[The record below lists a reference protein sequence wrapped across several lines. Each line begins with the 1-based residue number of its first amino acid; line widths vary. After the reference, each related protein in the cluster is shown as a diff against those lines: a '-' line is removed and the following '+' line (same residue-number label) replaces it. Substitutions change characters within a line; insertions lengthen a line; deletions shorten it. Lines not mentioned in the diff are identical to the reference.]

1 MNTEGVAYETFIDS
15 IKSKQTKT
23 VYRGL
28 LLRFARWRN
37 VTSTEALLKY
47 ALQNDARVVKADI
60 ISYLMHLKNVIK
72 ISHSSRNTALAAIKH
87 FFEMNEIV
95 LPWKQIA
102 KFLGE
107 KEKVYEDREYTYE
120 EIQKI
125 LNVAD
130 IKYKAIILLLAS
142 SGVRVGAIPFI
153 KIGHIPKVPDFN
165 IFKISVYKRSKEEY
179 YAFCTP
185 ECYNAIVAYLDYRT
199 RFGEALIDDAPLF
212 RKDFDPSDGLQV
224 RNPQPIGL
232 ASITGRLRKLLI
244 QSGVVQH
251 EHRTERN
258 KGKRNEVARTHGF
271 RKFAITNM
279 GRSRMDSEIRE
290 MLVGHKLGVKGL
302 YLKYGEQD
310 RLMEYLKAVDYLTIN
325 EENRLKIKVEELTAK
340 TQSNEHIIKRNLQEK
355 EEEIQQLM
363 QNDKVKEDALAT
375 LSDQV
380 MTLMIEV
387 QELKKR

>member
-1 MNTEGVAYETFIDS
+1 MPS
-15 IKSKQTKT
+15 
-23 VYRGL
+23 
-28 LLRFARWRN
+28 
-37 VTSTEALLKY
+37 
-47 ALQNDARVVKADI
+47 
-60 ISYLMHLKNVIK
+60 
-72 ISHSSRNTALAAIKH
+72 
-87 FFEMNEIV
+87 
-95 LPWKQIA
+95 
-102 KFLGE
+102 
-107 KEKVYEDREYTYE
+107 
-120 EIQKI
+120 
-125 LNVAD
+125 
-130 IKYKAIILLLAS
+130 
-142 SGVRVGAIPFI
+142 
-153 KIGHIPKVPDFN
+153 VP
-165 IFKISVYKRSKEEY
+165 
-179 YAFCTP
+179 P